1 LFAETKRA
9 LSTQLKE
16 VRIHS
21 RAATTAAFYFA
32 SGPSFSAQ
40 TFINPVAVA
49 AAPSPRLLLDVVIQF
64 IESMRDLGQMISMPR
79 EKRWEKLRGI

>member
-16 VRIHS
+16 VRFHS

-40 TFINPVAVA
+40 TFINPAA

-64 IESMRDLGQMISMPR
+64 IESMRAAAI
-79 EKRWEKLRGI
+79 